1 MSFIHVEDLV
11 FRYPDGTLALDGID
25 LDVERGEFVA
35 LIGQN
40 GSGKTT
46 LAKCLNGLLRPTR
59 GRVVVDGIDT
69 SKKGVM
75 KEVCQR
81 IGYVFQNPDHQLFNS
96 QVYDEIAY
104 GPKNLGVPEG
114 ERDVVVREAAA
125 VAGVRE
131 ELFPLHPFF
140 LPKGLRQRVAIAS
153 TLAMRPQAIVVD
165 EPTTGQDYRQS
176 LDVMDFLTQLWRAEG
191 HTVIIITHE
200 MPIVAAYA
208 QRVIAL
214 SRGRILLDG
223 PARTVFAR
231 PEVLVET
238 FVKPPQV
245 TRLAQAWT
253 DLGIRSDV
261 LTVDHLVEEMRRVL
275 TQRPA
280 ATVRPGPVAAPGPA
294 GRGDDAGHRG

>member
-1 MSFIHVEDLV
+1 MSFIHVEELT
-11 FRYPDGTLALDGID
+11 FRYPDGTPALEGIS

-69 SKKGVM
+69 AKKGVA
-75 KEVCQR
+75 KQICQR

-104 GPKNLGVPEG
+104 GPKNLGVPER
-114 ERDVVVREAAA
+114 ERDAVVREAAA

-131 ELFPLHPFF
+131 ELFETHPFF

-165 EPTTGQDYRQS
+165 EPTTGQDFRQS
-176 LDVMDFLTQLWRAEG
+176 LDVMDFLAQLWRDEG

-214 SRGRILLDG
+214 SRGRVLLDG
-223 PARTVFAR
+223 PTRTVFAQ
-231 PEVLVET
+231 PEILRDT

-245 TRLAQAWT
+245 TRLAQAWAAS
-253 DLGIRSDV
+253 GIRPDA
-261 LTVDHLVEEMRRVL
+261 LTVEELADELRRAL
-275 TQRPA
+275 AERTAPPA
-280 ATVRPGPVAAPGPA
+280 LDR
-294 GRGDDAGHRG
+294 